1 MANRDPMSGV
11 PTSAINARGTPTKGT
26 TKDTTRKTTNAQKP
40 RTESSA
46 VFVPWSHLAPS
57 ARAGSER
64 LAAATIMSITRPTQ
78 KIGEGPEPLPIITN
92 TSVVFVKSRTI
103 ATRTPEQTTSEAR
116 PAPAASATRS
126 QTLCMATPQ
135 ARPDRRYTKGSPNA
149 VKLVPDRPDLGVVVY
164 DAQIWAVW
172 NE

>member
-1 MANRDPMSGV
+1 MANRDPMTGV
-11 PTSAINARGTPTKGT
+11 ATSAINARGNPTKGA

-46 VFVPWSHLAPS
+46 VLVTWSHLAPS

-78 KIGEGPEPLPIITN
+78 KIGEGPEELPIITN
-92 TSVVFVKSRTI
+92 TSAVFEKSTTM

-126 QTLCMATPQ
+126 QILRTAPPQ
-135 ARPDRRYTKGSPNA
+135 SS
-149 VKLVPDRPDLGVVVY
+149 
-164 DAQIWAVW
+164 
-172 NE
+172 